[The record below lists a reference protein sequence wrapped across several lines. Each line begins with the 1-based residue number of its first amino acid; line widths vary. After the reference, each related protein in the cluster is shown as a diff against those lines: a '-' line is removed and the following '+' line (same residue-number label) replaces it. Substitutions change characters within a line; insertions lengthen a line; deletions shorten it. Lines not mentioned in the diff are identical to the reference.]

1 MALSR
6 RFVDLLKNAIAS
18 HHTAQIVHASSARCK
33 ARREL
38 SDTAAG
44 NDCSNAALVA
54 SAIACAKNP
63 ATNIVFP

>member
-38 SDTAAG
+38 SDTAAA
-44 NDCSNAALVA
+44 NDSNAVLVA